1 MAEAIGIRL
10 ENEFL
15 RKIEALGRE
24 EVLDR
29 SATIRKLV
37 YLGYKT
43 MMKKKSAEAYIKGKI
58 TLSEAATRAELT
70 MWEMEQ
76 YLVENGYKSQ
86 YSIDDLNKELKLI
99 KNQELRRK

>member
-15 RKIEALGRE
+15 KKIEVLSKE

-37 YLGYKT
+37 YLGYKA

-58 TLSEAATRAELT
+58 TLSEAARKAELT

-76 YLVENGYKSQ
+76 YLVENGYRSE
-86 YSIDDLNKELKLI
+86 YSIEDLDKELKLI
-99 KNQELRRK
+99 KTRH

>member
-15 RKIEALGRE
+15 KKIEALGKE

-37 YLGYKT
+37 YLGYNALIKR
-43 MMKKKSAEAYIKGKI
+43 KSAEAYIKGRI
-58 TLSEAATRAELT
+58 TLSGAAIKAGTTL
-70 MWEMEQ
+70 WEMEQ
-76 YLVENGYKSQ
+76 YLVENGYNSQ
-86 YSIDDLNKELKLI
+86 YSIEDLNKELKLM
-99 KNQELRRK
+99 KR